1 MEMNITEKIKVLESR
16 LQKLA
21 SSEKDNYGVCRKIKR
36 EIRNLK
42 KKSDFV
48 GIS

>member
-21 SSEKDNYGVCRKIKR
+21 SSEKENVIF
-36 EIRNLK
+36 L
-42 KKSDFV
+42 
-48 GIS
+48 